1 MHSSNGYYRLV
12 KKFKSDAAQ
21 RTSQGSSEL
30 SEQQSEEVVAALK
43 EADAGDFATAEEVER
58 VMDKWRR
65 AAR

>member
-12 KKFKSDAAQ
+12 KKFKSDPAQ

-58 VMDKWRR
+58 VMNKWRR